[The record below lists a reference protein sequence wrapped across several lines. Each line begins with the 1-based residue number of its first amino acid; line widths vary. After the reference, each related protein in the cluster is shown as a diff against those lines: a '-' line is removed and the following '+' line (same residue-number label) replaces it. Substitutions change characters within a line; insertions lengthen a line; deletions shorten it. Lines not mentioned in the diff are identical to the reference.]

1 MNRTFE
7 PPSVELVKQVFQ
19 SSPQTQHEAL
29 ASLFSCVLPF
39 FSDLEKT
46 IKREAETQTEL
57 SHFSGKK
64 KRSRRR
70 RKRKEKVPKIDIDK
84 QEVEEHDE
92 GAEVENTFTAVSD
105 SIPHKK
111 TENIPPTLSC
121 DEGVE
126 VENTFKAVS
135 DSIPLKKTENIPQ
148 IQLSVETQPQ
158 TEDQKSTVRLSCR
171 NYRKRYSRSRSSSS
185 SSFSSRSS
193 SRSSLSS
200 RSRSPPIR
208 RRGTSP
214 SFLSSRRITSARRL
228 PVTYCRRSPNRG
240 RRRRSRRR
248 SRSWRSRSWSMSE
261 EERPHRKKKL
271 RRK

>member
-39 FSDLEKT
+39 LSNFEKT

-92 GAEVENTFTAVSD
+92 GAEVENTCGTY
-105 SIPHKK
+105 
-111 TENIPPTLSC
+111 L
-121 DEGVE
+121 
-126 VENTFKAVS
+126 NTHQRQ
-135 DSIPLKKTENIPQ
+135 EQ
-148 IQLSVETQPQ
+148 
-158 TEDQKSTVRLSCR
+158 
-171 NYRKRYSRSRSSSS
+171 
-185 SSFSSRSS
+185 
-193 SRSSLSS
+193 
-200 RSRSPPIR
+200 
-208 RRGTSP
+208 
-214 SFLSSRRITSARRL
+214 
-228 PVTYCRRSPNRG
+228 
-240 RRRRSRRR
+240 
-248 SRSWRSRSWSMSE
+248 
-261 EERPHRKKKL
+261 HR
-271 RRK
+271 